1 MKFTHRALA
10 LTAIASSALLLAGCT
25 TNGGATTA
33 STHATSS
40 TPPSTTPSSNTP
52 SSNTPSSNTPT
63 SKGNSNV
70 TTNATTNPLVTGA
83 AGEAPTIEAP
93 TGAAPTTLVTHDIYP
108 GTGTVVQPASTLT
121 VQYTLMAWS
130 TGKVVESSWSSGS
143 PATFPLAQVI
153 KGWQEGLTGM
163 KAGGRRLLVIPPALG
178 YGAQAAGPIKANE
191 TLIFVVDV
199 LQVK

>member
-1 MKFTHRALA
+1 MKTTYRALA
-10 LTAIASSALLLAGCT
+10 LTAATAASLALAGCT
-25 TNGGATTA
+25 TNGGAASNSSSATQATA
-33 STHATSS
+33 AASA
-40 TPPSTTPSSNTP
+40 TTPT
-52 SSNTPSSNTPT
+52 TPT
-63 SKGNSNV
+63 TTKGSSPVTSNQ
-70 TTNATTNPLVTGA
+70 ATDPVVTGT
-83 AGEAPTIEAP
+83 AGAAPTIAAP
-93 TGAAPTTLVTHDIYP
+93 TGAAPTTLVVHDIYP
-108 GTGTVVQPASTLT
+108 GTGAVVQPTSTLT

-153 KGWQEGLTGM
+153 KGWQEGLAGM

>member
-1 MKFTHRALA
+1 MKTTYRALA
-10 LTAIASSALLLAGCT
+10 LTAATAASLALAGCT
-25 TNGGATTA
+25 TNGGAV
-33 STHATSS
+33 SNSSSATQA
-40 TPPSTTPSSNTP
+40 TPAPSSTTPTTHTTTKGSASVTSNP
-52 SSNTPSSNTPT
+52 
-63 SKGNSNV
+63 
-70 TTNATTNPLVTGA
+70 ATDPVVTGA
-83 AGEAPTIEAP
+83 AGTAPTIAAP
-93 TGAAPTTLVTHDIYP
+93 TGAAPTTLVVHDIYP
-108 GTGTVVQPASTLT
+108 GSGAVVQPTSTLT

-153 KGWQEGLTGM
+153 KGWQEGLAGM

>member
-1 MKFTHRALA
+1 MNFTRRTLV
-10 LTAIASSALLLAGCT
+10 LTAVTGSALLLAGCT
-25 TNGGATTA
+25 TNGGSSPATPSA
-33 STHATSS
+33 SS
-40 TPPSTTPSSNTP
+40 TPATSTTAPASPAPSTTNKGSSSVST
-52 SSNTPSSNTPT
+52 SNS
-63 SKGNSNV
+63 V
-70 TTNATTNPLVTGA
+70 TDPVVTGA
-83 AGEAPTIEAP
+83 AGTAPTIAAP
-93 TGAAPTTLVTHDIYP
+93 TGTAPASLVIHDIYP
-108 GTGTVVQPASTLT
+108 GTGAVVQPTSTLT

-153 KGWQEGLTGM
+153 KGWQEGLQGM

>member
-1 MKFTHRALA
+1 MKTTYRALA
-10 LTAIASSALLLAGCT
+10 LTAVAAASLALAGCT
-25 TNGGATTA
+25 TNGGAV
-33 STHATSS
+33 SNSSSATQS
-40 TPPSTTPSSNTP
+40 TPAPSSTTPT
-52 SSNTPSSNTPT
+52 TPT
-63 SKGNSNV
+63 TTKGSSPVTSNQ
-70 TTNATTNPLVTGA
+70 ATDPVVTGA
-83 AGEAPTIEAP
+83 AGAAPTIAAP
-93 TGAAPTTLVTHDIYP
+93 TGAAPTTLVVHDIYP
-108 GTGTVVQPASTLT
+108 GTGAVVQPTSTLT

-153 KGWQEGLTGM
+153 KGWQEGLAGM

>member
-1 MKFTHRALA
+1 MKTTYRALA
-10 LTAIASSALLLAGCT
+10 LTAAAAASLTLAGCT
-25 TNGGATTA
+25 TNGGAA
-33 STHATSS
+33 SNSSSATQA
-40 TPPSTTPSSNTP
+40 TPGASATTPT
-52 SSNTPSSNTPT
+52 TPT
-63 SKGNSNV
+63 TTKGSSPVTSNQ
-70 TTNATTNPLVTGA
+70 ATDPVVTGA
-83 AGEAPTIEAP
+83 AGVAPTIAAP
-93 TGAAPTTLVTHDIYP
+93 TGAAPTTLVVHDIYP
-108 GTGTVVQPASTLT
+108 GTGAVVQPTSTLT

-153 KGWQEGLTGM
+153 KGWQEGLAGM

>member
-1 MKFTHRALA
+1 MKTTYRALA
-10 LTAIASSALLLAGCT
+10 LTAAAAASLALAGCT
-25 TNGGATTA
+25 TNGGAA
-33 STHATSS
+33 SNSSSATQA
-40 TPPSTTPSSNTP
+40 TPGASATTPT
-52 SSNTPSSNTPT
+52 TPT
-63 SKGNSNV
+63 TTKGSSPVTSNQ
-70 TTNATTNPLVTGA
+70 ATDPVVTGA
-83 AGEAPTIEAP
+83 AGVAPTIAAP
-93 TGAAPTTLVTHDIYP
+93 TGAAPTTLVVHDIYP
-108 GTGTVVQPASTLT
+108 GTGAVVQPTSTLT

-153 KGWQEGLTGM
+153 KGWQEGLAGM

>member
-1 MKFTHRALA
+1 MKFTYRALA

-25 TNGGATTA
+25 TNGGGTTA
-33 STHATSS
+33 STHAT
-40 TPPSTTPSSNTP
+40 
-52 SSNTPSSNTPT
+52 SNTPSSNTPT

-83 AGEAPTIEAP
+83 AGAAPTIEAP

-108 GTGTVVQPASTLT
+108 GTGTVVQPTSTLT